1 MLCVTYGFRYVRV
14 CTCRDRVFCRLLKW
28 VKDCCHGLIQTNIQ
42 KAVRPYE
49 SSWTKTIPGNS
60 IFRPENEDKPSSSL
74 SWLTSSPQKP
84 SSLSIKKPNN
94 VLVME
99 NAAVVFARKGC
110 CMGHVAKRLLLTH
123 GVNPLVVEIDEGDN
137 NGDNIIMSELGNNV
151 ISKEKLPV
159 MFIGGKLFGGLENLM
174 AAHINGDLGPTLRR
188 AGALWL

>member
-1 MLCVTYGFRYVRV
+1 M
-14 CTCRDRVFCRLLKW
+14 
-28 VKDCCHGLIQTNIQ
+28 Q

-49 SSWTKTIPGNS
+49 SSWTKTIPGNN
-60 IFRPENEDKPSSSL
+60 IFHPKNEDKPSSSSL

-84 SSLSIKKPNN
+84 SSLSTKKPNN

-137 NGDNIIMSELGNNV
+137 NNKGENIIMSELGNTV
-151 ISKEKLPV
+151 IGKLEKLPV

-174 AAHINGDLGPTLRR
+174 AAHINGDLVPTLRQ